1 MNQKI
6 KSFLSMK
13 RTIQVDL
20 MLAFILIAIVPVTLV
35 NQFYYNNTR
44 NFIEEKIKNYNNE
57 IVKQTG
63 RQVDTLVS
71 QIGIVEEQ
79 LTSNFTSAEIYKYY
93 GAVSPADR
101 VFMAKKTEDYLKSV
115 RRSYMP
121 IKDIYILF
129 DDGNFYSSNTVVN
142 RDILLG
148 DEWMMRRM
156 FSMTA
161 EEVIVPT
168 HAANYS
174 NVNDSNQSPEV
185 VSFLKRI
192 VVGDRTRFTAIMQ
205 IDVDYV
211 EIKNLM
217 EGMDLDKNALV
228 YLEESQGTLIYSSNK
243 NSSDTSSSLQIID
256 PNNPFGYYAVEY
268 PIADVGWKIIVL
280 IPEKS
285 FYGQLNSASRNWIWI
300 TIAAVIFSLVASYVL
315 STSITGP
322 IQKLVKNM
330 KKAGE
335 GNFNPVSTDS
345 KNAEIKTLYNS
356 FNLMV
361 NRIDML
367 MTKVVEKETE
377 KTTAQFK
384 ALEAQINPHFLY
396 NTLETIRSI
405 ALQSRVGSIADMCK
419 SLADMLRYSISRNT
433 EFVTL
438 GDELRHIRNYMNIQ
452 MQRFGDKIEIEYLV
466 DEELF
471 KYKIIK
477 LILQPLV
484 ENAIFHGLETKR
496 GKGRI
501 LISAYKEADSIYI
514 NIVDDGLGVDP
525 EKLEMLNAVFQGLVD
540 LEHSDVGSNKGI
552 GMFNVNSRVK
562 LYYGSRY
569 GLCISSVPGAETLIR
584 VHIPAVQ

>member
-6 KSFLSMK
+6 KSFLSIK

-20 MLAFILIAIVPVTLV
+20 MLAFVLIAIVPVTLV

-44 NFIEEKIKNYNNE
+44 SFIEEKVKNYNNE

-63 RQVDTLVS
+63 RQLDTLVQ
-71 QIGIVEEQ
+71 QIGIVEGQ

-93 GAVSPADR
+93 GTVSPADR
-101 VFMAKKTEDYLKSV
+101 VFMTKKTEDYLKSV

-121 IKDIYILF
+121 MKDIYILF
-129 DDGNFYSSNTVVN
+129 DDGNFYSSNSVVN

-148 DEWMMRRM
+148 NDWMMRRM

-161 EEVIVPT
+161 EEIIVPT
-168 HAANYS
+168 HEASYS
-174 NVNDSNQSPEV
+174 NINNGSQSPAV
-185 VSFLKRI
+185 ISFLKRI
-192 VVGDRTRFTAIMQ
+192 VAGDRTRSTLIMQ
-205 IDVDYV
+205 IDVDYA
-211 EIKNLM
+211 EIRNLM
-217 EGMDLDKNALV
+217 EGMDIDKKAVV
-228 YLEESQGTLIYSSNK
+228 YLEDAQGVLIYPDNG
-243 NSSDTSSSLQIID
+243 DLLTSSSPPLVD
-256 PNNPFGYYAVEY
+256 PDDSASYY
-268 PIADVGWKIIVL
+268 PIEYSVADAGWKITVL
-280 IPEKS
+280 IPETS
-285 FYGQLNSASRNWIWI
+285 FYSQLNSASRNWVSI
-300 TIAAVIFSLVASYVL
+300 TVIAIVFSLAASYFL
-315 STSITGP
+315 SRSITSP

-335 GNFNPVSTDS
+335 GNFNSVSTDS
-345 KNAEIKTLYNS
+345 KNAEIQTLYNS

-361 NRIDML
+361 KRIDIL
-367 MTKVVEKETE
+367 MTKIVEKETE

-405 ALQSRVGSIADMCK
+405 ALQSRLKSIADMCK

-438 GDELRHIRNYMNIQ
+438 GDELRHIKNYMNIQ
-452 MQRFGDKIEIEYLV
+452 MHRFGDKIRIEYLV

-471 KYKIIK
+471 NYKIIK

-496 GKGRI
+496 GNGRI
-501 LISAYKEADSIYI
+501 LISAYKDADSLYI
-514 NIVDDGLGVDP
+514 NIVDDGLGVEP
-525 EKLEMLNAVFQGLVD
+525 EKLEMLNAIFQGLVD
-540 LEHSDVGSNKGI
+540 LEQSDIGSNKGI
-552 GMFNVNSRVK
+552 GMINVNSRVK
-562 LYYGSRY
+562 LYYGSQY